1 MLRTRVVSFSV
12 GFASASAIGLYKLNQ
27 DIEKSTQ
34 ILLKQVENAEKRL
47 KFLEEEFA
55 KMKAWFASEQ
65 STGRN
70 ERVLLER
77 SDVFEMRLNVL
88 ERYLLRRI
96 VVSLFSLSLSLP

>member
-1 MLRTRVVSFSV
+1 MWQKSVFIVPHNETRALRTHTKRGTHTKTLKKENAHTQKAMLRTRVVSFSV

-55 KMKAWFASEQ
+55 KMKA
-65 STGRN
+65 
-70 ERVLLER
+70 
-77 SDVFEMRLNVL
+77 
-88 ERYLLRRI
+88 
-96 VVSLFSLSLSLP
+96 

>member
-1 MLRTRVVSFSV
+1 MYKHTPKMWQKLVFIVPHNETRARTHTKRGTQILETHTKKVMLRTRVVSFSV

-55 KMKAWFASEQ
+55 KMKA
-65 STGRN
+65 
-70 ERVLLER
+70 
-77 SDVFEMRLNVL
+77 
-88 ERYLLRRI
+88 
-96 VVSLFSLSLSLP
+96 

>member
-1 MLRTRVVSFSV
+1 MYKRTPKMWLKSWSSPCPITRHARARTQNAAHTKTLKKNARKKVMLRTRVVSFSV

-55 KMKAWFASEQ
+55 KMKA
-65 STGRN
+65 
-70 ERVLLER
+70 
-77 SDVFEMRLNVL
+77 
-88 ERYLLRRI
+88 
-96 VVSLFSLSLSLP
+96 